1 MELNLIQKFSAKDE
15 TVKTIKEN
23 LEKIAKY
30 SMYHGAKTSLMA
42 DKTFA
47 LVDSEIKNYDELN
60 EKTKKALLAFCAD
73 KAGIEKIETKAD
85 ILRAFSNPTFANI
98 FNSIIVETLESIVLR
113 SKPEQIFRLANV
125 SEVDVG
131 DSDTWEIETKA
142 LPVAQRTSYVTNVTF
157 LDSYS
162 RQSITIT
169 PKPYS
174 MGTTMDYIRILA
186 NGYDMGREIARI
198 AAALLYAQLRL
209 IIDSIYAVAPITGT
223 PFYQANWNATNYV
236 QMIEDIKMLNGEE
249 IIQKDLFSEI

>member
-98 FNSIIVETLESIVLR
+98 FNSIIV
-113 SKPEQIFRLANV
+113 
-125 SEVDVG
+125 
-131 DSDTWEIETKA
+131 
-142 LPVAQRTSYVTNVTF
+142 
-157 LDSYS
+157 
-162 RQSITIT
+162 
-169 PKPYS
+169 
-174 MGTTMDYIRILA
+174 
-186 NGYDMGREIARI
+186 
-198 AAALLYAQLRL
+198 
-209 IIDSIYAVAPITGT
+209 
-223 PFYQANWNATNYV
+223 
-236 QMIEDIKMLNGEE
+236 
-249 IIQKDLFSEI
+249 